1 MRREGA
7 EGADRWRRLPRDL
20 IALGR
25 AVGRAGV
32 GGRGDGCR
40 LAGGRAVTQAQT
52 DPRRGRP
59 LWKTASP
66 SRRGTLGCT
75 PPPAFSPNVC
85 SRGTPFPRRRH
96 GGGMESQR
104 VEEMAGGREA
114 GGPRRLGLRSL
125 SF

>member
-1 MRREGA
+1 MAPLAPGS
-7 EGADRWRRLPRDL
+7 

-75 PPPAFSPNVC
+75 PPAFSPNVC
-85 SRGTPFPRRRH
+85 SRGAPFPRRRR

-114 GGPRRLGLRSL
+114 GGPRRLGLHSL

>member
-1 MRREGA
+1 MAPLAPGS
-7 EGADRWRRLPRDL
+7 

-75 PPPAFSPNVC
+75 PSPRLLSQC
-85 SRGTPFPRRRH
+85 LQSRRPFPPEEAGARNGEPAR
-96 GGGMESQR
+96 GGD
-104 VEEMAGGREA
+104 GGRE
-114 GGPRRLGLRSL
+114 GGRRPQEARPPLAQLL
-125 SF
+125 TQ

>member
-1 MRREGA
+1 MAPLAPGS
-7 EGADRWRRLPRDL
+7 

-75 PPPAFSPNVC
+75 PPRLLSQRLQ
-85 SRGTPFPRRRH
+85 SRRPFPL
-96 GGGMESQR
+96 
-104 VEEMAGGREA
+104 EEAGGRNGEPARGGDGGREGGRRPQEA
-114 GGPRRLGLRSL
+114 RPPLAQLL
-125 SF
+125 TQ